1 MSNPISIAAFARLRK
16 VSVDT
21 VKQYIEEGKLD
32 KAIVRNPKTG
42 HRKIDPVA
50 AEAELAA
57 NTDSSNT
64 HSAENGRRSS
74 SKPPQERPKEAE
86 RERDD
91 GGLSYIELKK
101 KREAVKLQQEA
112 IRLRIMKGEL
122 VEKESVHNVLFA
134 FGKQVRDSITSVPDQ
149 IVDSLMACRTRTEA
163 HKMLTDALE
172 DALRE
177 LSSAGELR
185 FPNKRG
191 N

>member
-1 MSNPISIAAFARLRK
+1 MTKPLSIAAFARYRN

-42 HRKIDPVA
+42 HRKIDPGV

-57 NTDSSNT
+57 NSDPSK
-64 HSAENGRRSS
+64 AYAGDNGRRASG
-74 SKPPQERPKEAE
+74 KPPQEMPPTPE
-86 RERDD
+86 REE

-134 FGKQVRDSITSVPDQ
+134 FGKQIRDSITSIPDQ
-149 IVDSLMACRTRTEA
+149 IVDSLMACQTRTEA
-163 HKMLTDALE
+163 HKMLTDVLE
-172 DALRE
+172 SALRE

-185 FPNKRG
+185 FPNKKK
-191 N
+191 